1 MNISTTPKN
10 PSQHKWADGLT
21 LRRFEDLQAENEKT
35 VEKMIKLS
43 EDYNAKVVKEEGKT
57 AEELV
62 VESAGK
68 VDPQRHLQDKVE
80 ELMSANILQC
90 LGTMLNTVVF

>member
-1 MNISTTPKN
+1 MNTKHKHLLLRGDSLRSSLS
-10 PSQHKWADGLT
+10 SQL
-21 LRRFEDLQAENEKT
+21 
-35 VEKMIKLS
+35 I
-43 EDYNAKVVKEEGKT
+43 
-57 AEELV
+57 